1 VTLPPQ
7 GVEIDFSEFHGDI
20 EPPAEAPGNSTLDE
34 LANSN
39 DVEAP
44 EQGQIYVWYEGDEE
58 RRVRLA
64 PNLTSE
70 QNGDEPLGIGD
81 STGSAATGGAQGQVA
96 PVFVDDSTG
105 EVMELP
111 GGVLI
116 AFVAEWDEAQINSF
130 FAQQGIDI
138 NAITPSAL
146 PNTFLIDTAAGFPS
160 LLLAQK
166 LAQLEG
172 VDIAVP
178 NWAIELELQ

>member
-1 VTLPPQ
+1 MTLPPQ
-7 GVEIDFSEFHGDI
+7 GVELDFSEYHGDI
-20 EPPAEAPGNSTLDE
+20 EPPEAAPGNSTLDQ
-34 LANSN
+34 LATGN
-39 DVEAP
+39 DVEEP

-64 PNLTSE
+64 PNLTTE

-81 STGSAATGGAQGQVA
+81 PAGSAASVGTQGQVA

-105 EVMELP
+105 VVMELP

-130 FAQQGIDI
+130 FAEQGIDR

-146 PNTFLIDTAAGFPS
+146 PNTFLIDTSAGFPS

-166 LAQLEG
+166 LAQLGG
-172 VDIAVP
+172 VDVAVP
-178 NWAIELELQ
+178 NWAFELELQ